1 MTISETVKAAVE
13 NSGQTQKTIAEATA
27 VPQSVISEFLR
38 TGRCSSKNLDAIA
51 SHFGI
56 VAKKVEIDDIS
67 TVATI
72 SAWKQNQP

>member
-13 NSGQTQKTIAEATA
+13 SSGQTQKAIAEATL

-56 VAKKVEIDDIS
+56 VAKKSKKKTNAVPRHPG
-67 TVATI
+67 
-72 SAWKQNQP
+72 K